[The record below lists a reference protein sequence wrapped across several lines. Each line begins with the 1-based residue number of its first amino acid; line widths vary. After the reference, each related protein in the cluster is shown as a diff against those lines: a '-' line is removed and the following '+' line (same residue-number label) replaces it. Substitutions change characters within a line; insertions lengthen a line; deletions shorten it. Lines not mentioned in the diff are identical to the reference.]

1 MTWVLLGLAL
11 AATRWLPHTPET
23 GWHRTRDPLL
33 LLVLGLGA
41 AALLH
46 WAAPF
51 HMPRGS
57 ITASDFPEYCGCLVA
72 LNEGQADLWS
82 TNRSVFAAW
91 PAAFLA
97 RHLGVLDGFLAAS
110 LGSAAWTVAAV
121 ALWARALHSRLAAVL
136 AALLYVALSPLV
148 VTSRMINLVP
158 EMGAFFATGAALT
171 AVALRW
177 PRPALLLL
185 GGAGAGLTLLAEL
198 RGILWALPLYG
209 LLGLA
214 ACRGERR
221 RIPLRIGCVLLPLF
235 GAWLAGP
242 VAYPQGTTPLE
253 HQVNLQFRYSEMGL
267 TDSKYKPPWDVAT
280 SYYVWGRSRVT
291 DIPATLLHLRSQ
303 RQYVPSYDEIAH
315 LEDAAGGAVIRHWLP
330 VLPFAGLLALWG
342 LRRRPW
348 LVLGLV
354 GTVLPFL
361 VALQGSIMASRA
373 VLRFLANAMLFVP
386 LLLGIAGATLASTAP
401 RAGPRGWMR
410 GLAGAAIVGATVV
423 GILPSSLSPQ
433 AAWRIHLER
442 PDGSRDLQWYT
453 AKARGEAVPQP
464 GPKALPEA
472 CAAALKQDAEKGRPR
487 WVTTEFSHLG
497 SWSTPQPSAA
507 PMGSTPR

>member
-1 MTWVLLGLAL
+1 M
-11 AATRWLPHTPET
+11 
-23 GWHRTRDPLL
+23 
-33 LLVLGLGA
+33 
-41 AALLH
+41 
-46 WAAPF
+46 
-51 HMPRGS
+51 
-57 ITASDFPEYCGCLVA
+57 
-72 LNEGQADLWS
+72 
-82 TNRSVFAAW
+82 
-91 PAAFLA
+91 
-97 RHLGVLDGFLAAS
+97 
-110 LGSAAWTVAAV
+110 
-121 ALWARALHSRLAAVL
+121 
-136 AALLYVALSPLV
+136 
-148 VTSRMINLVP
+148 
-158 EMGAFFATGAALT
+158 
-171 AVALRW
+171 
-177 PRPALLLL
+177 
-185 GGAGAGLTLLAEL
+185 
-198 RGILWALPLYG
+198 
-209 LLGLA
+209 
-214 ACRGERR
+214 
-221 RIPLRIGCVLLPLF
+221 
-235 GAWLAGP
+235 
-242 VAYPQGTTPLE
+242 
-253 HQVNLQFRYSEMGL
+253 
-267 TDSKYKPPWDVAT
+267 
-280 SYYVWGRSRVT
+280 T

>member
-1 MTWVLLGLAL
+1 MTWMLLGLGL
-11 AATRWLPHTPET
+11 IATRWLPHTPEA

-33 LLVLGLGA
+33 ILALGLGA
-41 AALLH
+41 TALLH
-46 WAAPF
+46 WVAPF

-57 ITASDFPEYCGCLVA
+57 MTASDFPEYCGCLLA

-91 PAAFLA
+91 PAAFFA

-136 AALLYVALSPLV
+136 TALLYVALSPLV
-148 VTSRMINLVP
+148 VSSRMINLVP

-198 RGILWALPLYG
+198 RGIIWALPLYG

-214 ACRGERR
+214 AFRGERR
-221 RIPLRIGCVLLPLF
+221 RIPLRMGCVLLPLF
-235 GAWLAGP
+235 GSWLAGP
-242 VAYPQGTTPLE
+242 VAYPLGTTPLE
-253 HQVNLQFRYSEMGL
+253 HHVNLQFHYTEMGL
-267 TDSKYKPPWDVAT
+267 TDSKYQPPWDVAT
-280 SYYVWGRSRVT
+280 SHYVWGRSRVR
-291 DIPATLLHLRSQ
+291 DIPATLLHMRSQ

-315 LEDAAGGAVIRHWLP
+315 LEDAAGGAIIRHWLP

-361 VALQGSIMASRA
+361 VALQGSIMAFRA
-373 VLRFLANAMLFVP
+373 VHRFLVNPMLFAPV
-386 LLLGIAGATLASTAP
+386 LLGIAGATLASSAP

-410 GLAGAAIVGATVV
+410 GLAGAALVGATVV

-442 PDGSRDLQWYT
+442 PDGSRDLQWYM
-453 AKARGEAVPQP
+453 AKARGKAVPQP
-464 GPKALPEA
+464 GPKALPKA
-472 CAAALKQDAEKGRPR
+472 CAKALREDVGRGRPR
-487 WVTTEFSHLG
+487 WVATEFEHLG
-497 SWSTPQPSAA
+497 SWSASQPNAA
-507 PMGSTPR
+507 PMGSTPK